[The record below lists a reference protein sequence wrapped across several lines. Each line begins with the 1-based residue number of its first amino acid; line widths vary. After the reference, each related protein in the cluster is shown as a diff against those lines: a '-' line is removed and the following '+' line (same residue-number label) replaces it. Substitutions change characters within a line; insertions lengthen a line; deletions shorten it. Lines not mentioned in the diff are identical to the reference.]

1 MHVLTAFKD
10 VIGVLLLALL
20 LPVWIVL
27 GIGFVAVVVI
37 RQRYRRAR
45 GHTNVVSR
53 LAARVRS
60 LQRHRA
66 STVRTRPSAAGGPIA
81 STAVGSRG
89 DAPAIPALSPAV
101 PGVSER

>member
-1 MHVLTAFKD
+1 VLTAVKD
-10 VIGVLLLALL
+10 VIGLLLLAFL

-27 GIGFVAVVVI
+27 GVAIVAVVTA
-37 RQRYRRAR
+37 RQLYRRAR
-45 GHTNVVSR
+45 GNTTVVSR

-66 STVRTRPSAAGGPIA
+66 STGRTRPSAPGGAIA
-81 STAVGSRG
+81 ATAVGSLG

-101 PGVSER
+101 PGVSKR